1 MTTNNLNNQQAIS
14 LQLNKYFDA
23 DDNESA
29 HKLLL
34 STIKKFPNEYLFYAQ
49 LSVINYELGDDKNAI
64 EYAERALQITPTCQ
78 LAQNY
83 YAVALQAT
91 DKDTKAIEIWLS
103 LLSRNIKDLAF
114 NDCGEGIRNAKSFQ
128 NDIRFNLGVSY
139 IAINNK
145 EKAIFYFNEHL
156 KNRRQGQ
163 FSNFTSK
170 NVNEYLKDLK

>member
-64 EYAERALQITPTCQ
+64 EAERALQITPTCQ
-78 LAQNY
+78 LRSSTY
-83 YAVALQAT
+83 LM
-91 DKDTKAIEIWLS
+91 
-103 LLSRNIKDLAF
+103 LLT
-114 NDCGEGIRNAKSFQ
+114 Q
-128 NDIRFNLGVSY
+128 DI
-139 IAINNK
+139 
-145 EKAIFYFNEHL
+145 
-156 KNRRQGQ
+156 
-163 FSNFTSK
+163 
-170 NVNEYLKDLK
+170 